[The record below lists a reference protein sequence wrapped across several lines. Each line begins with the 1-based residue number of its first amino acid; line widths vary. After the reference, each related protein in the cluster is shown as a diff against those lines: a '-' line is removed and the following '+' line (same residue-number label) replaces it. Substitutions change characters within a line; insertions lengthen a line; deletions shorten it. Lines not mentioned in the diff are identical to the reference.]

1 MMFFVSVLLI
11 LVLLLINELWFRK
24 YKKHGEL
31 SRKVIHILV
40 GSFVAFLPYIMSYNL
55 IRLLSVLFV
64 VVILLSIRFK
74 IFKSIHNVDRNSI
87 GEIMFGVTVG
97 LVTFIASSHLV
108 YTISILAM
116 SLSDG
121 VAALIGTYYGKS
133 NRYKIF
139 GRTKSLL
146 GSLTFFTI
154 TLILT
159 LIYVSRSNHSF
170 NLWYLALCLGLT
182 VVENISPTGLDN
194 LFIPV
199 VMAMFL
205 A

>member
-1 MMFFVSVLLI
+1 MFFISVLLI
-11 LVLLLINELWFRK
+11 FVLLLINELWFRK
-24 YKKHGEL
+24 HKKHGEL
-31 SRKVIHILV
+31 SRKVIHIVV
-40 GSFVAFLPYIMSYNL
+40 GSFVAFWPYLMSYNL
-55 IRLLSVLFV
+55 IRLVSVLFV
-64 VVILLSIRFK
+64 AGILVSIKFE

-97 LVTFIASSHLV
+97 LITFIASSHLI

-121 VAALIGTYYGKS
+121 VAAVVGTYYGKS

-139 GRTKSLL
+139 GRTKSFL

-154 TLILT
+154 TLILI
-159 LIYVSRSNHSF
+159 LIYVSDAHLNFS
-170 NLWYLALCLGLT
+170 LWYLALCMGLT
-182 VVENISPTGLDN
+182 LIENISPTGLDN
-194 LFIPV
+194 IFIPV

-205 A
+205 V